1 MKSGTEGHIHYKNI
15 SVKFRV
21 LSLMVYRKNSPSL
34 FQLEVIIFMKVIS
47 VDPSIH
53 WKPPNEHH
61 PIVPANN
68 EDAWSDGWMYG
79 WMQQVGT
86 QKRNSSVHRRK
97 VNTAAFGPATL
108 CYVHTYKQTY
118 PVSQQHKKTNSNI
131 TTIRT
136 TTKNEL
142 QTNKPG

>member
-1 MKSGTEGHIHYKNI
+1 MRMH
-15 SVKFRV
+15 
-21 LSLMVYRKNSPSL
+21 
-34 FQLEVIIFMKVIS
+34 
-47 VDPSIH
+47 
-53 WKPPNEHH
+53 
-61 PIVPANN
+61 
-68 EDAWSDGWMYG
+68 GWMYG

-97 VNTAAFGPATL
+97 VNTAAFGPEL
-108 CYVHTYKQTY
+108 FDVHTYKQTY

-136 TTKNEL
+136 TTTTNEL